1 MKKILLF
8 ALIIYSSNV
17 LGQGNVSVNMNLYK
31 KLLNRDQVN
40 SDMYLLVK
48 GNVNSIRDF
57 VEHNNGTFISFAGDI
72 ASIKLSLNAIAEL
85 VLKPFVKQIGSD
97 RYNYKTMNDT
107 MRMRAFVDQVHSA
120 QLPLTT
126 SYKGSGIVIGMIDSG
141 IDIDHPDFK
150 DISDNTRVKWLW
162 DMNLPNGPNTPQPYG
177 YGREWSGAEIDAGLS
192 TMHTGEDQFG
202 HGTYTTGIAAGNGNA
217 IGQFQGVAPLADLIV
232 VGFNFNALDTVSR
245 MAHAVDY
252 IFTKAQQLGKPCVIN
267 ASLGDYGGSHDGLD
281 LQAQYISNLLNQQN
295 GRVLVQACGDI
306 GVNYPFH
313 IGRNSVAGDTVFCW
327 IKRNAGSGAAYMEFY
342 ADTADLNNVRFSIG
356 ADKVTPYYEFRGQ
369 TNFTNVFPSLNNLVN
384 QDLYNGP
391 NRIGNIQSY
400 TSLNDGVYHLEVY
413 ITPDSTDYY
422 WRFTSTGNGRFD
434 SWNFDYN
441 ISPIPADT
449 VFPDVAKYYA
459 PDTLQTIVS
468 SINCLSNVISVANYT
483 NTDRHIDVDTILQIQ
498 PLDHPQQIAV
508 NSGRGPTRTGLIKPD
523 LAAPGNHIISTGVLT
538 LIPGIISAG
547 QAWKIAQ
554 GGFHLTGGGT
564 SASAPVVAGIA
575 ALYLEQ
581 NPGAGW
587 MDVKNAL
594 TTCAFNDTFMWG
606 PYPNNA
612 WGYGKVNAFEAMT
625 TCSLINSIHGPL
637 SKDNNLQI
645 FPNPAN
651 SELKVN
657 AFGFTEGNA
666 VILDFNG
673 RKVFESSFTGENFIL
688 PLTTLSEGV
697 YLLQLKSENRIPVV
711 KRFVI
716 SL

>member
-1 MKKILLF
+1 MKKLLLF
-8 ALIIYSSNV
+8 ALIISAFNAV
-17 LGQGNVSVNMNLYK
+17 GQSKVSVNMNLYK
-31 KLLNRDQVN
+31 KLLNRKNVN
-40 SDMYLLVK
+40 SEMYLLVK
-48 GNVNSIRDF
+48 GNVSSIRDF
-57 VEHNNGTFISFAGDI
+57 VEQNNGTFISAAGDI
-72 ASIKLSLNAIAEL
+72 ASIRLSLNAISEL
-85 VLKPFVKQIGSD
+85 IQKPFVKQIGSD
-97 RYNYKTMNDT
+97 KYNYKTMNDT
-107 MRMRAFVDQVHSA
+107 MRMRTYVDQVHSA

-141 IDIDHPDFK
+141 IDVDHPDFK

-162 DMNLPNGPNTPQPYG
+162 DMNQPNGPNTPQPYG
-177 YGREWSGAEIDAGLS
+177 YGREWSAADIDAGLS

-202 HGTYTTGIAAGNGNA
+202 HGTYTTGIAAGNGNS

-281 LQAQYISNLLNQQN
+281 LQAQYISNLLNQQS
-295 GRVLVQACGDI
+295 GRVFVQACGDI

-313 IGRNSVAGDTVFCW
+313 IGRNSVSGDTVFSW
-327 IKRNAGSGAAYMEFY
+327 IKRNAGSGTAYMQIY
-342 ADTADLNNVRFSIG
+342 ADTADLRNVRFSIG

-369 TNFTNVFPSLNNLVN
+369 TNFTSIFPSLNNLVN

-391 NRIGNIQSY
+391 NKIGNIQTY
-400 TSLNDGVYHLEVY
+400 TSVSDGVYQLEVY

-422 WRFTSTGNGRFD
+422 WRFTSTGNGKFD

-441 ISPIPADT
+441 ISPIPSNI
-449 VFPDVAKYYA
+449 VFPDIDHYFA
-459 PDTLQTIVS
+459 PDTVQTIVS
-468 SINCLSNVISVANYT
+468 GVNCLSNVISVANYT
-483 NTDRHIDVDTILQIQ
+483 NTDRHYDVDTVLQIQ
-498 PLDHPQQIAV
+498 VLDHPQQIAV

-523 LAAPGNHIISTGVLT
+523 LAAPGNHIISTGVLS
-538 LIPGIISAG
+538 LIPGMISAG
-547 QAWKIAQ
+547 QSWKVAQ
-554 GGFHLTGGGT
+554 GGMHITGGGT

-575 ALYLEQ
+575 ALYLEE

-587 MDVKNAL
+587 MEVKNAL
-594 TTCAFNDTFMWG
+594 TTCAFNDSYMWG

-625 TCSLINSIHGPL
+625 TCSLINTIKHPL
-637 SKDNNLQI
+637 SENNALQI
-645 FPNPAN
+645 FPNPAK
-651 SELKVN
+651 SELNVEVL
-657 AFGFTEGNA
+657 GFRQGTA
-666 VILDFNG
+666 LILDFDG
-673 RKVFESSFTGENFIL
+673 RKLYEMPFTGENFIL
-688 PLTTLSEGV
+688 PLSNLSEGV

-716 SL
+716 SR